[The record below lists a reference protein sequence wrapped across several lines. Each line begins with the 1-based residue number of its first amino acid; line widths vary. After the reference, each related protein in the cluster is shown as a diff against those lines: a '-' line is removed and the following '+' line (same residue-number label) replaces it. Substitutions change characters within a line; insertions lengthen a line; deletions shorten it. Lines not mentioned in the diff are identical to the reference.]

1 MPYLILKDQ
10 IIHHNKSRFT
20 SILDS

>member
-10 IIHHNKSRFT
+10 IIYHNKNRFT